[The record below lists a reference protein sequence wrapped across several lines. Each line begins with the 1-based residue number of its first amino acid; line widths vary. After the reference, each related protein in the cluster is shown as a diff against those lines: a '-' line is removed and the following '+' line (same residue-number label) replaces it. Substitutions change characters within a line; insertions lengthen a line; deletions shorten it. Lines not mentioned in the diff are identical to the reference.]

1 VESSFR
7 IARVGGIEIGASW
20 SWLIVFG
27 IVVWSL
33 ATAVFPAAYPDLG
46 AGAHLAM
53 AVVTAVLFFASILL
67 HELGHARRALREGVP
82 IEGITLWLLGGVARI
97 RSHPRSAGAAFRV
110 AVMGPVIT
118 AALAVGLGILTYVAS
133 RLDLPDGVQGVLG
146 YLTRIN
152 LIVLG
157 FNLLPA
163 LPLDGGR
170 IFQAWI
176 WRRTGNPTE
185 ATVQAAAA
193 GRVFGYLLVVIGLLG
208 LFADSDLG
216 GIWLVFVGWFL
227 VQAAG
232 AERTNAL
239 LRRTL
244 GSRRVRDAMTPA
256 PVTVPP
262 DLPLD
267 DFVAQAWQGRHSTY
281 PVVADGELL
290 GLVGVRDV
298 SRVPPDERPSR
309 RVGDI
314 MVPRSELAT
323 IDADSELADVLDAL
337 DGGSARL
344 PVLDGGKLVGILA
357 PSDVA
362 KAIEIGDIAP
372 RDGEST
378 AGRRRSA
385 GPVVWA
391 PVGLAFFLA
400 AMFLY
405 HPPFVVVEPGVVLP
419 AEDDVTIEGATVT
432 EVNGDYQL
440 TAVSLGRANA
450 LGTLVAWVRPD
461 REVIPIDEVIPPGVD
476 PQEYDESQREL
487 FDESRQVAAAAA
499 AQAAGLD
506 VTIDGDGATVA
517 EVVADAPASGVLEPG
532 DVIVAVNGD
541 PVATAP
547 ALREHLR
554 GLGAGTEVRL
564 TVERAGS
571 SRPEEVEMEV
581 ASLPTVAGGSGLGVA
596 VTTRDLQIDLPF
608 EISFAPRDIG
618 GPSAGLAYAL
628 AITDMLER
636 EDLAAGRDVA
646 ATGTISATG
655 EVGPVGAVAIKAVAA
670 DDAGADL
677 FLVPERE
684 ADDARRDDL
693 ETHAVRSL
701 NDALGL
707 LRTTA

>member
-1 VESSFR
+1 MESSFR

-157 FNLLPA
+157 FNLIPA

-176 WRRTGNPTE
+176 WHRTGNPTE

-208 LFADSDLG
+208 LFGGSDLG

-244 GSRRVRDAMTPA
+244 GNRRVRDAMTPA

-267 DFVAQAWQGRHSTY
+267 EFVAQAWQGRHSTY

-337 DGGSARL
+337 DGGSRRL
-344 PVLDGGKLVGILA
+344 PVLDGGMLVGILA

-362 KAIEIGDIAP
+362 KAIEIGEVAP

-378 AGRRRSA
+378 AVRRRSA

-391 PVGLAFFLA
+391 PVGLAFVLA
-400 AMFLY
+400 AGFLY

-506 VTIDGDGATVA
+506 VTIDGDGATVV
-517 EVVADAPASGVLEPG
+517 EVVADAPASGRARARRRDRRRQRRPG
-532 DVIVAVNGD
+532 CDGAR
-541 PVATAP
+541 AARAP
-547 ALREHLR
+547 ARARSRDR
-554 GLGAGTEVRL
+554 GQADRRARRLVAPGGGRDGGRVAAHRRGRLGAR
-564 TVERAGS
+564 RRCHHP
-571 SRPEEVEMEV
+571 RP
-581 ASLPTVAGGSGLGVA
+581 ADRPA
-596 VTTRDLQIDLPF
+596 VRDLVRAARHRRTVRRPRVRPRHHRHARTRGPRRWPRRRRHRNHQRDRRGGTCRCRGHQGRRGRRRRRRPLPR
-608 EISFAPRDIG
+608 A
-618 GPSAGLAYAL
+618 
-628 AITDMLER
+628 
-636 EDLAAGRDVA
+636 
-646 ATGTISATG
+646 
-655 EVGPVGAVAIKAVAA
+655 
-670 DDAGADL
+670 
-677 FLVPERE
+677 
-684 ADDARRDDL
+684 
-693 ETHAVRSL
+693 
-701 NDALGL
+701 
-707 LRTTA
+707 